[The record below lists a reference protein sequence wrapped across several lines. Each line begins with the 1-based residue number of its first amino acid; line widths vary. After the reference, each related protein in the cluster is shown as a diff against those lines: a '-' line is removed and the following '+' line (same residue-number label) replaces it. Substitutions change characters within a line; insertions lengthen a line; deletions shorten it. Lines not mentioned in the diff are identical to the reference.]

1 MHLSFLNQWASL
13 IVLLITVTV
22 AFWRGGWHER
32 LGGGAMVVAWLA
44 TALVYNSLQLRG
56 AQIAPLLVDLALM
69 LVLLYS
75 ALRSDRWWPMWACA
89 FQALNVVLHLA
100 LMADAVLWRR
110 AAFIASSVFS
120 YLVLLALLLGSL
132 GRPSR
137 QASVPAD
144 PASP

>member
-1 MHLSFLNQWASL
+1 MHLSFLYQWASL
-13 IVLLITVTV
+13 IALLVTVAV

-32 LGGGAMVVAWLA
+32 LGGGAMILAWVA
-44 TALVYNSLQLRG
+44 TALVYNSIQQRG

-75 ALRSDRWWPMWACA
+75 ALKSDRWWPMWACA

-110 AAFIASSVFS
+110 AAWIASSAFS

-132 GRPSR
+132 GRPPR
-137 QASVPAD
+137 RAVAPPDA
-144 PASP
+144 ASP